1 MGGGGGW
8 KGGGLRGD
16 PCGERLGW
24 RWGGLE
30 PDSLFAELPLLSLF
44 SCSSY
49 YGELAGGGGGAVE
62 GSAVTTSAEV
72 HRDAFL
78 VLGHQ

>member
-1 MGGGGGW
+1 MVSGLGGGGVDWSRTACLPSCRCCRSFLALLTMGS
-8 KGGGLRGD
+8 
-16 PCGERLGW
+16 W
-24 RWGGLE
+24 R
-30 PDSLFAELPLLSLF
+30 
-44 SCSSY
+44 
-49 YGELAGGGGGAVE
+49 GGGGGAVE